1 MQVALTKI
9 NQSPLRRLGHVLVSI
24 ELRPHVK
31 LPAPNVF
38 ERAAPSVRSLA
49 AGTTTTTPRW
59 PQIAPFS
66 SSRFRCGA
74 AAAASGVLATTDT
87 GMSWGSLGSAAIAM
101 AMVVARGPWPVSR
114 DRAVPGFCVGVCGS
128 RRSVASAV
136 HTTAEKSWRFA
147 VPQLATLPSRHCIG
161 VFFSRVRVISKSKAT
176 VQVRGRTYGA
186 LSCSCATE
194 TSP

>member
-1 MQVALTKI
+1 MKKRIRGPIGQTKHRTRQRSLI
-9 NQSPLRRLGHVLVSI
+9 CPGGESHACHCQSTDTSAAADRWLPNWRSGPGRGGAEYL
-24 ELRPHVK
+24 
-31 LPAPNVF
+31 LPAF
-38 ERAAPSVRSLA
+38 AWLA
-49 AGTTTTTPRW
+49 GGL
-59 PQIAPFS
+59 
-66 SSRFRCGA
+66 GA
-74 AAAASGVLATTDT
+74 HTAHECH
-87 GMSWGSLGSAAIAM
+87 
-101 AMVVARGPWPVSR
+101 
-114 DRAVPGFCVGVCGS
+114 RAVPGFCVGVCGS